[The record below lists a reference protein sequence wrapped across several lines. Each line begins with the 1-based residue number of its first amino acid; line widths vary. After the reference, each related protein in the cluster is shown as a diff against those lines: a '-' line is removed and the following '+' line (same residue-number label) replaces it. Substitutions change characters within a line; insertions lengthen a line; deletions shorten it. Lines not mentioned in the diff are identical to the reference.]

1 MEVANETFFKEI
13 DYVEQIKQLKMD
25 VPPYYRNGYKMM
37 AITHLMED
45 LEDIEN

>member
-1 MEVANETFFKEI
+1 
-13 DYVEQIKQLKMD
+13 MD

-45 LEDIEN
+45 LEDIENWVSNWWQIMTKQTTC